1 MKNERE
7 GPVRWPQKGLGEGS
21 WAFEVEVPGLTG
33 KAGNPGQSLLSPG
46 LKPWAR
52 RGGGWP
58 GGGSELG
65 TRSHLWE
72 AKSSHAATKDP
83 TGGSEEGT
91 SQVLQLRAGAKQA
104 N

>member
-1 MKNERE
+1 MATE
-7 GPVRWPQKGLGEGS
+7 GAWGGS

-33 KAGNPGQSLLSPG
+33 KACNPGQSLLSPG
-46 LKPWAR
+46 LKPWAG
-52 RGGGWP
+52 RGGGWS
-58 GGGSELG
+58 GGSSELG

-72 AKSSHAATKDP
+72 AKSSHAATEDP

-91 SQVLQLRAGAKQA
+91 FQVLQLRVGAKQA